1 MDSTKTQTSR
11 SSQVALSLTRTTAS
25 ISIATTG
32 TFRAT
37 VSVFTQTTVP
47 RPDSLKQ
54 FEGRMV
60 LKMTWLPQYEYSYTL
75 QFQALKSKIK
85 RKLTTVL
92 ETLDGF
98 LSVQI
103 LRIFQSSVGVDFI
116 VFASENAQ
124 VNASVVEES
133 LIAANNTDTLDLPL
147 TSVRVKQIEITTPS
161 PPTTASKDED
171 KSIEQW
177 VIILIVAAILVFLLV
192 LIICVLVVSV
202 N

>member
-1 MDSTKTQTSR
+1 MDRTKTQTS
-11 SSQVALSLTRTTAS
+11 SSSEVALTRTAS
-25 ISIATTG
+25 VSIVTTK

-37 VSVFTQTTVP
+37 VSVSVQTAVP

-54 FEGRMV
+54 LEGRMV
-60 LKMTWLPQYEYSYTL
+60 LKMTWLPQYEYSYTPKY
-75 QFQALKSKIK
+75 QALTSKIK

-98 LSVQI
+98 LSLQV
-103 LRIFQSSVGVDFI
+103 LRLFQSSVGVVFI

-124 VNASVVEES
+124 VNASVVEEK
-133 LIAANNTDTLDLPL
+133 LIAANNTGTLDLPL
-147 TSVRVKQIEITTPS
+147 TSVQVKQVEITTPS

-171 KSIEQW
+171 ESIERW
-177 VIILIVAAILVFLLV
+177 VIILIVAAILVSLLV
-192 LIICVLVVSV
+192 LIICILVVSV